1 MIRLKKKIT
10 QAFAS
15 AQRTADAYSGPIDA
29 EAWDDAIVYVN
40 CTAAAGG
47 DFTFKLQFSP
57 DDGTTWYS
65 IGEGNQ
71 TATYRAYETAAIST
85 TGQTATVMLGP
96 LGKLVRLFADASG
109 VGDDITFSCD
119 LELIKRGD

>member
-40 CTAAAGG
+40 CTAAASGQ
-47 DFTFKLQFSP
+47 FNILLEFSP

-65 IGEGNQ
+65 ISGGNQ
-71 TATYRAYETAAIST
+71 AAIYRAYETSNITA
-85 TGQTATVMLGP
+85 TGKTATVMPGP
-96 LGKLVRLFADASG
+96 LGKLVRLYAYVTGAT
-109 VGDDITFSCD
+109 DITFSCD
-119 LELIKRGD
+119 LELIKQGD